1 MEFYKSE
8 LNPGWKFIE
17 KTEKT
22 DFYKAQK
29 ILFSRKYRKY
39 SEAVIKEDRVD
50 LKRHIL
56 RCPFCGKEIPAYDFP
71 IEKNPKKVRS
81 CFLMKMEAF
90 PEFRKTF
97 QNLKKK
103 DFLFKNR

>member
-56 RCPFCGKEIPAYDFP
+56 RCPFCGKEIPAYDFR
-71 IEKNPKKVRS
+71 IEKNPKKVRK
-81 CFLMKMEAF
+81 FFGNME
-90 PEFRKTF
+90 
-97 QNLKKK
+97 
-103 DFLFKNR
+103 LFF